1 MPNEE
6 KNNVALD
13 KLAQLRKSGK
23 RMSANE
29 AQKWFKQI
37 ITKSKFASKKKGR
50 IGGATNRVRPG
61 TMMIF
66 KYDAKT
72 KEKLPYWDRQPMGIV
87 VDILPDGFTMLN
99 FHYLPAAQRIVLLE
113 ALLTKQKGKDE
124 KAVVDVSYSLLKGAS
139 RYKWYKPTYKRYL
152 RSHLDSKMILIPI
165 EDWQYAVLLPTQ
177 KFQKQSRQQVYKDS
191 LRIGRG

>member
-29 AQKWFKQI
+29 AQKWFKQ
-37 ITKSKFASKKKGR
+37 
-50 IGGATNRVRPG
+50 